1 MAGST
6 MLPAFL
12 HLEIQKNNQ
21 IFAVSNTNAQRNLLY
36 FALMQS
42 IVVLLFVL
50 RMLSFPFQICL
61 IFLKGFLVVRS

>member
-36 FALMQS
+36 FALM
-42 IVVLLFVL
+42 
-50 RMLSFPFQICL
+50 
-61 IFLKGFLVVRS
+61 